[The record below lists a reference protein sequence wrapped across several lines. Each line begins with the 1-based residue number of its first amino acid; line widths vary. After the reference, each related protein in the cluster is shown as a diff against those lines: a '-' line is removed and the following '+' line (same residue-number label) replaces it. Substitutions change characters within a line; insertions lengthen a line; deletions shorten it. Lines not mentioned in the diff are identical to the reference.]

1 MDLNFD
7 NRFIQQKGHQV
18 ICIKGP
24 WKKTTG
30 GGIGR
35 IECWSWGWV
44 VQGRIMGEKMGTI
57 VIE

>member
-1 MDLNFD
+1 MTRGIEGEGSSRNLY
-7 NRFIQQKGHQV
+7 
-18 ICIKGP
+18 KGP
-24 WKKTTG
+24 MDKDNWG